1 MTAFEARLTGTE
13 QLQATLQRVMAVARA
28 PSRVMQKLAAVLE
41 DETEQ
46 NFAAEGRP
54 TKWDGLE
61 KATKFSRIGGSK
73 GYTKKGALRKR
84 SERILA
90 ELKILQDTGALAASV
105 HSRSGRDFALI
116 AAATPYARIHQLGG
130 RAGRGRQVTIPARP
144 YLPFT
149 PDFKIQ
155 PEAEKALLAKAMA
168 EIGRETGIGQ

>member
-1 MTAFEARLTGTE
+1 MSTFEARLTGTE

-54 TKWDGLE
+54 KWKGLSE
-61 KATKFSRIGGSK
+61 ATRFSRVGGSK
-73 GYTKKGALRKR
+73 GYTKKGELRKR
-84 SERILA
+84 SQRVLA
-90 ELKILQDTGALAASV
+90 EMKILQDTGALAASV
-105 HSRSGRDFALI
+105 HSRSGSDFALI

-130 RAGRGRQVTIPARP
+130 RAGRGRQVMIPARP

-168 EIGRETGIGQ
+168 EIGRETGIG